1 VLKKIISKSQN
12 AFIQGRQ
19 ILDSILI
26 VNECIDSRLRSGVPD
41 LLCKLDLEKAYD
53 HVNCKFLLYVLQRS
67 GFRGKW
73 RAWIAFC
80 ISTVCYYVLIN
91 RAPSRFFSSNWG
103 LR

>member
-53 HVNCKFLLYVLQRS
+53 HVNFEFLLYVLQSS
-67 GFRGKW
+67 GLGGKW
-73 RAWIAFC
+73 RAWIAFR
-80 ISTVCYYVLIN
+80 ISTVQYFVLIN
-91 RAPSRFFSSNWG
+91 GAHFGFFSSNRG
-103 LR
+103 LQ